1 SSGAR
6 SRVSH
11 ASGGCSDLSVED
23 RMKYA
28 YFPGCSA
35 QSTCKELN
43 ASTRKVAERL
53 GLDLV
58 EYRSATCTG
67 SREIRAVNPGLFLAL
82 NARMLAM
89 AERDELPLMT
99 ICNTCTLNFL
109 DVIKTLDEDTDAC
122 GRVNEVLAEE
132 GLQYRGTAS
141 VKHFLWVLL
150 EDIGEDRLRQM
161 VVNPL
166 TGLDIGAFYGCHIT
180 RPPAHYGFFDSR
192 NNRSIEKL
200 NEILGCRSID
210 YSGRTECCGFHTA
223 ASEEVVAINLVAKH
237 LKNAKDVGVSAI
249 VTPCPLCHTVLDA
262 FQGEMEKTL
271 NSRLQVPIIHLPQL
285 VGLALG
291 LSPESLQ
298 MDRHMVPFSEKTV
311 HRVVRI
317 HAR

>member
-1 SSGAR
+1 
-6 SRVSH
+6 
-11 ASGGCSDLSVED
+11 
-23 RMKYA
+23 MKFA
-28 YFPGCSA
+28 YFAGCSA

-43 ASTRKVAERL
+43 ASTRKVAEKL
-53 GLDLV
+53 GLELL

-67 SREIRAVNPGLFLAL
+67 SREIRAVNPNLFLAL

-89 AERDELPLMT
+89 AERDKLPLMT

-109 DVIKTLDEDTDAC
+109 DVIKTLEEESDA
-122 GRVNEVLAEE
+122 RKKVNAVLAEE
-132 GLQYRGTAS
+132 GLEYRGTAV

-150 EDIGEDRLRQM
+150 EDIGEDQLRRM
-161 VVNPL
+161 VTHPL

-180 RPPAHYGFFDSR
+180 RPPGHYGFFDSR
-192 NNRSIEKL
+192 NNRAIEKL

-223 ASEEVVAINLVAKH
+223 ASEETVAIKLVGKH
-237 LKNAKDVGVSAI
+237 LKNAKDNGVGAI

-262 FQGEMEKTL
+262 FQADMEKDL
-271 NSRLQVPIIHLPQL
+271 NPRLRVPIIHLPQF

-291 LSPESLQ
+291 LSPESLE
-298 MDRHMVPFSEKTV
+298 MDRHMVPFDRKTM